1 MEMDNAMVIENLS
14 KAYPGFALSEVSMT
28 LPRGSIMGFIGE
40 NGAGKTTTIKLILNM
55 LHRDSGSVRIL
66 GKDNIKEEKA
76 VKERLGVVLG
86 DLNLPET
93 MNGLKIN
100 SMMSG
105 IYPGWEEDVFFSN
118 LERFGLPK
126 NRKIK
131 AYSRGMK
138 MKLSI
143 AIALSHGAELLLLD
157 EPTSGLDPIIRDE
170 ILDIFLDFI
179 QDETH
184 SIFVST
190 HIVEDLEKIADY
202 ITFIHK
208 GRIILSEEKDT
219 LLERFVIL
227 KGPKE
232 GFAAFESSELI
243 GYKEKRFGAE
253 AMAEAKVWRK
263 KEAGAA
269 GLVAD
274 PVRIQDIML
283 YYVKGERI

>member
-1 MEMDNAMVIENLS
+1 MDNAMVIENLS

-179 QDETH
+179 QDENH

-208 GRIILSEEKDT
+208 GRIILSEEKDS

-232 GFAAFESSELI
+232 GFAAFDRSELI
-243 GYKEKRFGAE
+243 GYKENRFGAE
-253 AMAEAKVWRK
+253 AMSEVKVWRK

-283 YYVKGERI
+283 YYVKGERK

>member
-179 QDETH
+179 QDENH

-232 GFAAFESSELI
+232 GFAAFEGSELI
-243 GYKEKRFGAE
+243 GYKENRFGAE

>member
-76 VKERLGVVLG
+76 VKEHLGVVLG

-179 QDETH
+179 QDENH

-208 GRIILSEEKDT
+208 GRIILSEEKDS

-232 GFAAFESSELI
+232 GFAAFDRSELI
-243 GYKEKRFGAE
+243 GYKENRFGAE
-253 AMAEAKVWRK
+253 AMSEVKVWRK

-283 YYVKGERI
+283 YYVKGERK

>member
-157 EPTSGLDPIIRDE
+157 EPTSGLDFRHMCQVTE
-170 ILDIFLDFI
+170 RLKQLSQHGYILFVVTHDYEFLNRACNCYVRI
-179 QDETH
+179 
-184 SIFVST
+184 
-190 HIVEDLEKIADY
+190 EKIN
-202 ITFIHK
+202 
-208 GRIILSEEKDT
+208 
-219 LLERFVIL
+219 
-227 KGPKE
+227 
-232 GFAAFESSELI
+232 
-243 GYKEKRFGAE
+243 
-253 AMAEAKVWRK
+253 
-263 KEAGAA
+263 
-269 GLVAD
+269 
-274 PVRIQDIML
+274 
-283 YYVKGERI
+283 

>member
-1 MEMDNAMVIENLS
+1 MEMDNAMAIENLS

>member
-157 EPTSGLDPIIRDE
+157 EPTSGLDPIIRGE

>member
-138 MKLSI
+138 MKRSI